1 LFVTERGDVPQCRS
15 YAAPRPDFRDTD
27 PNKQVRLR

>member
-1 LFVTERGDVPQCRS
+1 VPQCRS